1 MGRDRRLCAWLQPGT
16 AARLK
21 AGLPKAPMASCSR
34 SWAPLPLQQTLMDSA
49 TTHEPTYLLL
59 PLAPAGGMPAL
70 HQILRDLHLWPL
82 WPPMGLP
89 ALLPPV
95 LQPLPLTGN
104 GAPNF
109 RQGAGRLPFPNPCHD
124 FASFEFITASTANA
138 WGLPVIYPPAF
149 TVEHGLG
156 QHRHMM
162 SRKHPILC
170 ILYRIFAEYCIP
182 ISIFL
187 QIYS

>member
-1 MGRDRRLCAWLQPGT
+1 MGRDRRRWAGRQPGT
-16 AARLK
+16 AARLR

-70 HQILRDLHLWPL
+70 HQIFTGSPSVAAVAANGSSS
-82 WPPMGLP
+82 PPS
-89 ALLPPV
+89 PV

-109 RQGAGRLPFPNPCHD
+109 RQGAGRLPFPNPCH
-124 FASFEFITASTANA
+124 
-138 WGLPVIYPPAF
+138 V
-149 TVEHGLG
+149 
-156 QHRHMM
+156 
-162 SRKHPILC
+162 LC
-170 ILYRIFAEYCIP
+170 RFHSPYCFHSKCMGTPSALSPCIHCGK
-182 ISIFL
+182 
-187 QIYS
+187 